1 MAKLSAAD
9 TEKALR
15 RSNGNGLSPIEPK
28 APSDAT
34 KNGAGD
40 PRLARIRDASPQ
52 GFRCSTRNDFEM
64 VRISSEDDE
73 IGTCFG
79 LIRQSSDQPT
89 KGALQIDQTN
99 ADFNSHDS
107 TQGNTLNLVR
117 PDSASLRKSE
127 AAPGIGGFS
136 WEGAVTHCIPN
147 SYTRNTP
154 KIALDR
160 V

>member
-117 PDSASLRKSE
+117 PDSASLRKSL
-127 AAPGIGGFS
+127 PTLQS
-136 WEGAVTHCIPN
+136 RV
-147 SYTRNTP
+147 
-154 KIALDR
+154 LDR
-160 V
+160 PRREYGMAQRSGRSLDSGLRFR